1 MHRPRV
7 FVEDVSG
14 ASSLVSLDRADA
26 HHLARVLRLRA
37 GDEVGV
43 FDGGGREW
51 LGQIATLTGSSATV
65 DIVSAL
71 KAVPEPPVHVTVAL
85 GVLKGDP
92 MDHAVRDATA
102 LGAAAIVPIASQHS
116 SVSGRSFRSGA
127 AVERWQRIALASAKQ
142 CGRSTVP
149 RVHDVRSFE
158 DVLGGD
164 PSATE
169 LICVI
174 DTAAQPRHPDRDR
187 RPAKA
192 VVFIGPEGGWASG
205 EVDRALA
212 AGAIPIH
219 LGPRTLRAE
228 TVPVVVLASLWT
240 TWGWR
245 T

>member
-1 MHRPRV
+1 M
-7 FVEDVSG
+7 
-14 ASSLVSLDRADA
+14 
-26 HHLARVLRLRA
+26 
-37 GDEVGV
+37 

-71 KAVPEPPVHVTVAL
+71 EAVPEPPVRVTVAL

-102 LGAAAIVPIASQHS
+102 LGAAAIVPITSQHS
-116 SVSGRSFRSGA
+116 SVSGRSFKSGA

-158 DVLGGD
+158 DVL
-164 PSATE
+164 
-169 LICVI
+169 
-174 DTAAQPRHPDRDR
+174 AAQPRHPDRDR